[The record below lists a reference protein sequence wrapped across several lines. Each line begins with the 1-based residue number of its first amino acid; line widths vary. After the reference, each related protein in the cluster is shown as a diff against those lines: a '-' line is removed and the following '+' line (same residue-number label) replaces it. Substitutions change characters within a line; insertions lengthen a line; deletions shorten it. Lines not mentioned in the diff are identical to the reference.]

1 MNRTALITGTTSG
14 IGAAF
19 CDLLTKEKYNLILV
33 SRDAN
38 ALSKQAE
45 FLRTETAVHIFCYN
59 LSDAKVLK
67 KIFEH
72 VTAARLSVDIL
83 INNAGFNEAG
93 YIIDTNLAKELE
105 MVQVH
110 INHHADR
117 YAVGMVINMRF
128 YRLTSA
134 QFVVIIPHVIVK
146 LLPAEHLSRM
156 FGHKIQYVKLD
167 PQQFQRNSLH

>member
-117 YAVGMVINMRF
+117 YAVGTNRDEGAQTSG
-128 YRLTSA
+128 RLSYKIGLRWKHTTTHGRRSRRW
-134 QFVVIIPHVIVK
+134 FPK
-146 LLPAEHLSRM
+146 L
-156 FGHKIQYVKLD
+156 KTVY
-167 PQQFQRNSLH
+167 